1 MKSIKV
7 TLAVLLTAGT
17 LFVSCKKETETTKTE
32 TAATTATTETSAAIA
47 KAETTSFNIE
57 GMTCAMGC
65 AKVIETKLAGL
76 EGVQKA
82 TVDFDKKTATVEYDA
97 AVQTPEKLVET
108 VEAVADG
115 KTYKVSNVKSS
126 ADKAMLYQEKQ
137 DQEKNKKKKKAKSSV
152 SDELKTEASSAV
164 RTEAKETEK
173 KGGCCAGKKAC
184 AADTKPSTM

>member
-1 MKSIKV
+1 MKNIKLSV
-7 TLAVLLTAGT
+7 LALVIAGITL
-17 LFVSCKKETETTKTE
+17 VSCKKETAE
-32 TAATTATTETSAAIA
+32 TANAGVANTTASKDVA
-47 KAETTSFNIE
+47 KAETASFNIE

-76 EGVQKA
+76 DGVQKA
-82 TVDFDKKTATVEYDA
+82 TVDFDKKTATIEYDA

-137 DQEKNKKKKKAKSSV
+137 DQEKDKKQVKKSKKSA
-152 SDELKTEASSAV
+152 DAATTTETPA
-164 RTEAKETEK
+164 K

-184 AADTKPSTM
+184 SEKKEAGIL